1 LGLLRKTSINIARLA
16 ARSAGVS
23 LAVLVTASVSAFAQS
38 KEELLERRIQ
48 QLEARL
54 KLLEGEV
61 SKREK
66 AKPASSPG
74 RAGEQKQAA
83 ATGDQTAQTQQGG
96 AQQAAAQQK
105 STVAQEAFLARDN
118 IPTLQSNKFEVSQS
132 FDYGRGTSFVQNDR
146 SFRAT
151 TTMRYGI
158 ANDVE
163 LALSVPYFASQ
174 RRTNAFNQ
182 TIVRNRSGLSDISVQ
197 ASANLWRESE
207 WYPGAAL
214 TLGLSIP
221 TGDAPYD
228 IQNLR
233 AGVIPTDPLALNQS
247 SGHWVPRGSIQFFKT
262 VDPLILFFGVGTDY
276 ALPRTFN
283 GTKVEPG
290 YRITY
295 NMGFGFAV
303 SERTT
308 LGVSFNGSLSERLK
322 VGGVPVA
329 NSVNENL
336 NARFTLIQR
345 VGQDFWLE
353 PAVTLGLTDD
363 AADAAFSLSLR
374 KRF

>member
-1 LGLLRKTSINIARLA
+1 MTRLTA
-16 ARSAGVS
+16 WSVGVS
-23 LAVLVTASVSAFAQS
+23 LAVLTTASVPAFAQS

-66 AKPASSPG
+66 AKPAGSRDRG
-74 RAGEQKQAA
+74 AERQQAA
-83 ATGDQTAQTQQGG
+83 AGATTTEGTQGG
-96 AQQAAAQQK
+96 AQQLPGQQK

-132 FDYGRGTSFVQNDR
+132 FDYGRATSFVQNDR

-151 TTMRYGI
+151 TTFRYGI

-182 TIVRNRSGLSDISVQ
+182 TIVRNNSGLSDISVQ
-197 ASANLWRESE
+197 ASANLWREGE

-228 IQNLR
+228 LQNLR
-233 AGVIPTDPLALNQS
+233 EGVIPTDPLTLNQS
-247 SGHWVPRGSIQFFKT
+247 SGHWVPRGSLQFFKT
-262 VDPLILFFGVGTDY
+262 VDPLILFFGIGADY
-276 ALPRTFN
+276 AIPKTFN
-283 GTKVEPG
+283 DIKVEPG

-308 LGVSFNGSLSERLK
+308 LGLSFNGALSERMK
-322 VGGVPVA
+322 VGGIPVA
-329 NSVNENL
+329 NSVNEL
-336 NARFTLIQR
+336 LTARFTLIQR
-345 VGQDFWLE
+345 IGQDFWLE

-363 AADAAFSLSLR
+363 APDAAFSLSLR

>member
-1 LGLLRKTSINIARLA
+1 MARRKARVTGVTLA
-16 ARSAGVS
+16 AVMAAGVP
-23 LAVLVTASVSAFAQS
+23 AFGQS
-38 KEELLERRIQ
+38 KEEQLERRIQ

-54 KLLEGEV
+54 KLLEGEIT
-61 SKREK
+61 KREK
-66 AKPASSPG
+66 AKPAAARG
-74 RAGEQKQAA
+74 RSAERQQSAGAGEQ
-83 ATGDQTAQTQQGG
+83 TAQGTQDGP
-96 AQQAAAQQK
+96 QQAPGQQK

-132 FDYGRGTSFVQNDR
+132 FDYGRATSFVQNDR

-151 TTMRYGI
+151 TTLRYGI

-163 LALSVPYFASQ
+163 LALSVPYFSSQ

-182 TIVRNRSGLSDISVQ
+182 TIVRNRSGLADISVQ
-197 ASANLWRESE
+197 ASANLWREGE

-214 TLGLSIP
+214 TLGVSIP

-228 IQNLR
+228 LQNLR

-247 SGHWVPRGSIQFFKT
+247 SGHWVPRGSLQFFKT
-262 VDPLILFFGVGTDY
+262 VDPLILFFGVGADY
-276 ALPRTFN
+276 AIPKNFL
-283 GTKVEPG
+283 GVKVEPG

-308 LGVSFNGSLSERLK
+308 LGVSFNGALSERMK

-329 NSVNENL
+329 NSVNEL
-336 NARFTLIQR
+336 LTARFTLIQR
-345 VGQDFWLE
+345 LGQDFWLE
-353 PAVTLGLTDD
+353 PAVTVGMTDD
-363 AADAAFSLSLR
+363 APDAAFSISLR

>member
-1 LGLLRKTSINIARLA
+1 MARRKACVTA
-16 ARSAGVS
+16 VS
-23 LAVLVTASVSAFAQS
+23 LAALLAASASALAQS

-54 KLLEGEV
+54 KLLESEV

-66 AKPASSPG
+66 AKPVAARG
-74 RAGEQKQAA
+74 RNAGQQQAGEATAQAA
-83 ATGDQTAQTQQGG
+83 QDGPQQQPGV
-96 AQQAAAQQK
+96 QK
-105 STVAQEAFLARDN
+105 SLVAQEAFLARDN

-132 FDYGRGTSFVQNDR
+132 FDYGRATSFVQNDR

-151 TTMRYGI
+151 TTLRYGI

-182 TIVRNRSGLSDISVQ
+182 TIVRNRSGLADISVQ
-197 ASANLWRESE
+197 TSANLWREGE

-214 TLGLSIP
+214 TLGVSIP

-228 IQNLR
+228 LQNLR
-233 AGVIPTDPLALNQS
+233 AGVIPTDPLALSQS
-247 SGHWVPRGSIQFFKT
+247 SGHWVPRGSLQFFKT
-262 VDPLILFFGVGTDY
+262 VDPLILFFGVGADY
-276 ALPRTFN
+276 AIPKTFA
-283 GTKVEPG
+283 GVKVEPG

-308 LGVSFNGSLSERLK
+308 LGISFNGALSERMK

-329 NSVNENL
+329 NSVNEL
-336 NARFTLIQR
+336 LTARFTLIQR
-345 VGQDFWLE
+345 IGQDFWFE
-353 PAVTLGLTDD
+353 PAVTVGMTDD
-363 AADAAFSLSLR
+363 APDAAFSLSLR

>member
-1 LGLLRKTSINIARLA
+1 MNIARLA

-23 LAVLVTASVSAFAQS
+23 LAVFVTARVSAFGQS
-38 KEELLERRIQ
+38 QEAVLARRI
-48 QLEARL
+48 EHSGARL
-54 KLLEGEV
+54 KLLGGEV

-66 AKPASSPG
+66 AKPVSSPG

-83 ATGDQTAQTQQGG
+83 ATGDQTAQTPQGG

-336 NARFTLIQR
+336 NARITLIQR

>member
-1 LGLLRKTSINIARLA
+1 MLSLNCGSASRRSLYIATSTLA
-16 ARSAGVS
+16 ALLAASAPS
-23 LAVLVTASVSAFAQS
+23 FAQS
-38 KEELLERRIQ
+38 SKEEALERRIQ

-66 AKPASSPG
+66 TKPASS
-74 RAGEQKQAA
+74 RSRGEER
-83 ATGDQTAQTQQGG
+83 
-96 AQQAAAQQK
+96 QQAAGSSAQPAQGGQSGPQQPPGTQT

-132 FDYGRGTSFVQNDR
+132 FDYGRATSFVQNDR

-151 TTMRYGI
+151 TTLRYGI
-158 ANDVE
+158 ANDIE
-163 LALSVPYFASQ
+163 LALSLPYFSSQ

-182 TIVRNRSGLSDISVQ
+182 TIVRNRSGVGDVSFQ
-197 ASANLWRESE
+197 ASANLWREGE

-214 TLGLSIP
+214 TLGVSVP

-228 IQNLR
+228 LQNLR
-233 AGVIPTDPLALNQS
+233 AGVIPTDPLSLNQS
-247 SGHWVPRGSIQFFKT
+247 SGHWVPRGAIQFFKT
-262 VDPLILFFGVGTDY
+262 TDPLILFFGVGVDY
-276 ALPRTFN
+276 AIPKTFN
-283 GTKVEPG
+283 NIKVEPG

-295 NMGFGFAV
+295 NMGFGFSL
-303 SERTT
+303 SERST
-308 LGVSFNGSLSERLK
+308 LGVSFNGALSQGTR

-329 NSVNENL
+329 NSVSEL
-336 NARFTLIQR
+336 LTARVTLIQR
-345 VGQDFWLE
+345 IGQDFWLE

-363 AADAAFSLSLR
+363 APDAAFSLSLR

>member
-1 LGLLRKTSINIARLA
+1 MARFM
-16 ARSAGVS
+16 ARSVGIS
-23 LAVLVTASVSAFAQS
+23 LAVLTTASVSAFAQS

-61 SKREK
+61 TKREK
-66 AKPASSPG
+66 AKPASSRG
-74 RAGEQKQAA
+74 RGAEQQQAA
-83 ATGDQTAQTQQGG
+83 AADSQTQSPQGSQGG
-96 AQQAAAQQK
+96 AQQSSAQQK

-118 IPTLQSNKFEVSQS
+118 IPTLQSNKFEISQG
-132 FDYGRGTSFVQNDR
+132 FDYGRATSFVQNDR

-151 TTMRYGI
+151 TTLRYGI

-182 TIVRNRSGLSDISVQ
+182 TIIRNRSGLSDISVQ
-197 ASANLWRESE
+197 ASANLWREGE

-228 IQNLR
+228 LQNLR
-233 AGVIPTDPLALNQS
+233 TGVIPTDPLSLNQS
-247 SGHWVPRGSIQFFKT
+247 SGHWVPRGSLQFFKT
-262 VDPLILFFGVGTDY
+262 VDPLILFFGVGADY
-276 ALPRTFN
+276 AIPKTFN
-283 GTKVEPG
+283 DIKVEPG

-308 LGVSFNGSLSERLK
+308 LGVSFNGALSERLK

-329 NSVNENL
+329 NSVNEL
-336 NARFTLIQR
+336 LTARFTLIQR
-345 VGQDFWLE
+345 LGQDFWLE

-363 AADAAFSLSLR
+363 APDAAFSLSLR

>member
-1 LGLLRKTSINIARLA
+1 MA
-16 ARSAGVS
+16 
-23 LAVLVTASVSAFAQS
+23 ASVSAFAQS
-38 KEELLERRIQ
+38 KEEALERRIQ

-61 SKREK
+61 TKREK
-66 AKPASSPG
+66 TRPAASRGKGAEQPQAV
-74 RAGEQKQAA
+74 AGGGQAA
-83 ATGDQTAQTQQGG
+83 QTAQAGQGV
-96 AQQAAAQQK
+96 AAQPAGQQT

-118 IPTLQSNKFEVSQS
+118 IPTLQSRKFEISQG
-132 FDYGRGTSFVQNDR
+132 FDYGRATSFIQNDR

-151 TTMRYGI
+151 TTLRYGI
-158 ANDVE
+158 TNDVE

-182 TIVRNRSGLSDISVQ
+182 TIVRNRSGLGDISVQ
-197 ASANLWRESE
+197 ASANLWREGE

-214 TLGLSIP
+214 SLGLSIP

-228 IQNLR
+228 LVNLR
-233 AGVIPTDPLALNQS
+233 AGNIPTDPLALNQS
-247 SGHWVPRGSIQFFKT
+247 SGHWVPRGTVQFFKT
-262 VDPLILFFGVGTDY
+262 VDPLILFFGVGADY
-276 ALPRTFN
+276 ALPKTFS
-283 GTKVEPG
+283 GTKIEPG

-303 SERTT
+303 SERST
-308 LGVSFNGSLSERLK
+308 LGVSFNGALSERLK

-329 NSVNENL
+329 NSVNEL
-336 NARFTLIQR
+336 LTARFTLIQR

-363 AADAAFSLSLR
+363 APDAAFSLSLR

>member
-1 LGLLRKTSINIARLA
+1 MTRRPARVTW
-16 ARSAGVS
+16 VS
-23 LAVLVTASVSAFAQS
+23 LAVFAAASVPAFGQT

-61 SKREK
+61 TKREK
-66 AKPASSPG
+66 AKPASSRSRGAEQRVAGAGDGSAQGTQAQAGPQQPPG
-74 RAGEQKQAA
+74 
-83 ATGDQTAQTQQGG
+83 QQR
-96 AQQAAAQQK
+96 

-132 FDYGRGTSFVQNDR
+132 FDYGRATSFVQNDR

-151 TTMRYGI
+151 TTFRYGI
-158 ANDVE
+158 TNDIE

-174 RRTNAFNQ
+174 RRTTSFNQ
-182 TIVRNRSGLSDISVQ
+182 TIIRNRSGLSDISVQ
-197 ASANLWRESE
+197 ASANLWREGE

-221 TGDAPYD
+221 TGDSPYD
-228 IQNLR
+228 LQNLKE
-233 AGVIPTDPLALNQS
+233 GVIPTDPLSLNQS
-247 SGHWVPRGSIQFFKT
+247 SGHWVPRGSLQFFKT
-262 VDPLILFFGVGTDY
+262 IDPLVLFFGVGADY
-276 ALPRTFN
+276 AIPRTFN
-283 GTKVEPG
+283 DIKVEPG

-303 SERTT
+303 SERST
-308 LGVSFNGSLSERLK
+308 LGVSFNGALSERMK

-329 NSVNENL
+329 NSVNEL
-336 NARFTLIQR
+336 LTARFTLIQR
-345 VGQDFWLE
+345 IGQDFWLE
-353 PAVTLGLTDD
+353 PSVTLGLTDD
-363 AADAAFSLSLR
+363 APDAAFSLSLR

>member
-1 LGLLRKTSINIARLA
+1 M
-16 ARSAGVS
+16 
-23 LAVLVTASVSAFAQS
+23 TASVSAFAQS

-66 AKPASSPG
+66 AKPAGSRDRSAD
-74 RAGEQKQAA
+74 R
-83 ATGDQTAQTQQGG
+83 
-96 AQQAAAQQK
+96 QQAAASTPATEGAQSGGAQLPPGQQK

-132 FDYGRGTSFVQNDR
+132 FDYGRATSFVQNDR

-151 TTMRYGI
+151 TTFRYGI
-158 ANDVE
+158 SNDVE

-174 RRTNAFNQ
+174 RRTNAFSQ
-182 TIVRNRSGLSDISVQ
+182 TIVRNRSGLGDVSVQ
-197 ASANLWRESE
+197 ASANLWREGE

-214 TLGLSIP
+214 SLGLSIP

-228 IQNLR
+228 LVNLR
-233 AGVIPTDPLALNQS
+233 TGNIPTDPLALNQS
-247 SGHWVPRGSIQFFKT
+247 SGHWVPRGSVQFFKT
-262 VDPLILFFGVGTDY
+262 VDPLILFFGVGADY
-276 ALPRTFN
+276 AIPKTFN
-283 GTKVEPG
+283 GTKIEPG

-308 LGVSFNGSLSERLK
+308 LGLSFNGALSERLK

-329 NSVNENL
+329 NSVNEL
-336 NARFTLIQR
+336 LTARFTLIQR
-345 VGQDFWLE
+345 LGQDFWLE

-363 AADAAFSLSLR
+363 APDAAFTLSLR